1 MTEARGPHDDTP
13 VIVCHDVCG
22 ALRRYGRALAH
33 EISLTGRPVEAGAL
47 VPTRAAAD
55 ARLDDSLRRLVEA
68 PRRSGRP
75 IHRASLGYASTAT
88 SDEGRDE
95 S

>member
-1 MTEARGPHDDTP
+1 MTEARRPHGDTP
-13 VIVCHDVCG
+13 VVGHDVCA
-22 ALRRYGRALAH
+22 ALRRYGRAVAH
-33 EISLTGRPVEAGAL
+33 EVSLTGRPVEAGAL

-55 ARLDDSLRRLVEA
+55 ARLDESLRRLVEA

-75 IHRASLGYASTAT
+75 IHRASLGYANSVA
-88 SDEGRDE
+88 SDAGRGE

>member
-1 MTEARGPHDDTP
+1 MTETRRPHGDTP
-13 VIVCHDVCG
+13 AIAGRDVCA
-22 ALRRYGRALAH
+22 ALRRYGRAVAH
-33 EISLTGRPVEAGAL
+33 EVSLTGRPVEAGPL

-55 ARLDDSLRRLVEA
+55 ARLDESLRRLVEA

-75 IHRASLGYASTAT
+75 IHRASLGYASTVP
-88 SDEGRDE
+88 SDDGDA